1 MLKRTDSFREEAI
14 DPLFRNLGILTAALL
29 MTSTFAIAKTSDPAQ
44 EQAGKAG
51 GPGWGSAPCAGIAL
65 GNFEACPDEL
75 VDAPTCCGTGVC
87 ASTGQYECNAGQLQD
102 SCVPGDP
109 VSSEDTSCDGVDQ
122 DCSGQADEDYQPEV
136 TTCGTGACFATGQT
150 SCSGGEVSDT
160 CTPGSPSPESCNGVD
175 DDCNGHV
182 DDGIDPE
189 PTSCGTGACSASG
202 ELVCQGGSFVDTC
215 EPGEPQPE
223 TCNGVDDNCN
233 GQIDEGLSEP
243 TSCGVGACSAT
254 GQLICTGGSFVDTC
268 EPGDPSPEQC
278 GDGIDNNCNGEIDEN
293 C

>member
-1 MLKRTDSFREEAI
+1 MSQRPIRRIAYSLSGMLLALSLAAGAN
-14 DPLFRNLGILTAALL
+14 DPNPGQQQDL
-29 MTSTFAIAKTSDPAQ
+29 Q
-44 EQAGKAG
+44 G
-51 GPGWGSAPCAGIAL
+51 GDIGWGGAACAGIAFN
-65 GNFEACPDEL
+65 NFETCPDKL
-75 VDAPTCCGTGVC
+75 LGADTCCGVGVC

-109 VSSEDTSCDGVDQ
+109 ISSEDTSCDGVDQ
-122 DCSGQADEDYQPEV
+122 DCSGQADEDYQSEA

-150 SCSGGEVSDT
+150 LCQNGEVSDS

-175 DDCNGHV
+175 DDCNGQV

-202 ELVCQGGSFVDTC
+202 ELVCQGGSLVDTC

-223 TCNGVDDNCN
+223 TCNGVDDDCN
-233 GQIDEGLSEP
+233 GQVDDGLTQP
-243 TSCGVGACSAT
+243 TTCGTGACSAT

-278 GDGIDNNCNGEIDEN
+278 GDGIDNNCNGEVDEN